1 MKRGLLF
8 LIPILGVSILP
19 VNAPAQEPFGI
30 IAAEPNPCRIAPG
43 EKECTAHITWSTRNV
58 SRVKVFV
65 KSEGREAIEEREF
78 GTTLACESRRCRA
91 PWIRPE
97 TRYVFKLYDF
107 SRGDRGRELASVTV
121 TAERREH

>member
-8 LIPILGVSILP
+8 LIPMLGVSILP
-19 VNAPAQEPFGI
+19 VNAPAQEPFGT

-43 EKECTAHITWSTRNV
+43 EKECNTHITWSTRNV
-58 SRVKVFV
+58 ARAKVFV
-65 KSEGREAIEEREF
+65 KEEGREGVKEREF
-78 GTTLACESRRCRA
+78 GTTLFCESRKCRA

-121 TAERREH
+121 TAER